1 MRRIFSRIKALLGRF
16 KNLFSGKFKVFLCL
30 LFIMFFGLLSLPKIS
45 FSIGDQV
52 ISLPSLDISSSDI
65 GNFRRGRDIYSTTQV
80 KATVEFGNS
89 PITDAQKTQYLNET
103 VQTISTR
110 VSQANLRDIDVWGEI
125 EDGNYS
131 IMLSFPNYYDHIP
144 MIAEALTKR
153 GEITFVSSET
163 QEPLDLKDSDIVS
176 SIDIAYIPAI
186 QTHLKFTFDPSKK
199 NELQAALSQQY
210 FFIQIDGEVQYQ
222 VFQYEQSDLL
232 NNTVRA
238 IPLVTETQ
246 GDIAAREVFMNIT
259 RTYFSESEPL
269 EFSSTVSQ
277 DLIIVPAV
285 FQSQNTQYVAILL
298 SLVFIALTILT
309 FIKFRFRKGFVFVLM
324 LLSLLT
330 FTTAFLKYLSTSI
343 SFVFIITFFVLTG
356 VGIVFMW
363 RYLMT
368 KSVIEMRKV
377 SKQLATMGLVLFII
391 SWSLIRFNPDLGRF
405 YDALSSLVV
414 FAIAFMV
421 LGVFNLKV
429 LTEEFILKRI
439 KDE

>member
-1 MRRIFSRIKALLGRF
+1 MRRIFSRIKAQLGRF
-16 KNLFSGKFKVFLCL
+16 KNIFSGKFKVFLCL

-80 KATVEFGNS
+80 KATVDFGNS

-163 QEPLDLKDSDIVS
+163 QEPLDLKDSDIIS

-210 FFIQIDGEVQYQ
+210 FFMQIDGEVQYQ

-269 EFSSTVSQ
+269 EFSSNVSQ

-330 FTTAFLKYLSTSI
+330 FATAFLKYLSTSI

-356 VGIVFMW
+356 IGIVFMW

>member
-16 KNLFSGKFKVFLCL
+16 KNIFSGKFKVFLCL
-30 LFIMFFGLLSLPKIS
+30 LFLMFFGLLSLPKIS

-80 KATVEFGNS
+80 KATVDFGNS

-131 IMLSFPNYYDHIP
+131 IVLSFPNYYDHIP

-163 QEPLDLKDSDIVS
+163 QEPLDLKDSDIIS

-210 FFIQIDGEVQYQ
+210 FFMQIDGEVQYQ

-269 EFSSTVSQ
+269 EFSSNVSQ

-330 FTTAFLKYLSTSI
+330 FATAFLKYLSTSI

-356 VGIVFMW
+356 IGIVFMW

>member
-80 KATVEFGNS
+80 KATVDFGNS

-163 QEPLDLKDSDIVS
+163 QEPLDLKDSDIIS

-210 FFIQIDGEVQYQ
+210 FFMQIDGEVQYQ

-377 SKQLATMGLVLFII
+377 SKQLATMGFVLFII